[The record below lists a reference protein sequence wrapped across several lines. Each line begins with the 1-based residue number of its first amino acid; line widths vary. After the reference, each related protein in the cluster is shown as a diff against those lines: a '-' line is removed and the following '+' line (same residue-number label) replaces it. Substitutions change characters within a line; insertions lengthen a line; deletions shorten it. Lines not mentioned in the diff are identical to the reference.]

1 MKPVAET
8 AASGTTPAIAHRSA
22 NAPASPIRRLIPH
35 ADAARARGTHVYF
48 LNIGQPDIE
57 TPPEM
62 MDVLKHLDIKVV
74 PYGPSMGLTE
84 YREALI
90 GYYKR
95 AVGIDLDIDDI
106 MVTIAGSE
114 AITFAMAVVTDPGDE
129 VLIPEPMYANYLGF
143 AAMLGIKVVPIT
155 CRPEDGYHLPSR
167 AAIEAKITP
176 KTKAIL
182 FCNPGNPSGVIF
194 NRGELDVLAD
204 LARTRGLFLI
214 ADEVY
219 REIVFDG
226 EAISAL
232 TYTDLLDRVILV
244 DSISKRYSACGARIG
259 AFVTKNREVM
269 AAALRYAQARLCPPT
284 IEQLMAIRA
293 VDLPESYFDAIRSEY
308 RSRRD
313 TVYEAMSQWP
323 GVVCRKPGGAFYQM
337 ARLPVDDA
345 EKFIIWMLEEFT
357 VDGATTMLSPAE
369 GFYAT
374 PGVGRD
380 EVRVAC
386 VLNKGDLARA
396 MAIVE
401 KGLAAYPGRR

>member
-8 AASGTTPAIAHRSA
+8 AASGATPAIAHRSR

-62 MDVLKHLDIKVV
+62 MDVLKTLDIKVV

-84 YREALI
+84 YRKALI
-90 GYYKR
+90 GYYRR
-95 AVGIDLDIDDI
+95 AVGIDLDIEDI

-143 AAMLGIKVVPIT
+143 AAMLGITVVPIT

-167 AAIEAKITP
+167 EAIEAKITA

-182 FCNPGNPSGVIF
+182 YCNPGNPSGVIF
-194 NRGELDVLAD
+194 HRGELDLLAD
-204 LARTRGLFLI
+204 LARSRNLFLI

-232 TYTDLLDRVILV
+232 TYADILDRVIMV

-259 AFVTKNREVM
+259 AFVTKNRDVM

-293 VDLPESYFDAIRSEY
+293 VDLPDSYFARIVEEY
-308 RSRRD
+308 RGRRD
-313 TVYEAMSQWP
+313 TVYDAMSAWP

-345 EKFIIWMLEEFT
+345 ETFIIWMLEEFT
-357 VDGATTMLSPAE
+357 VNGATTMLSPAE

-386 VLNKGDLARA
+386 VLNRDDLARA
-396 MAIVE
+396 MTIVE

>member
-1 MKPVAET
+1 MKPVAEPT
-8 AASGTTPAIAHRSA
+8 ATGTAPPIAHRSA

-35 ADAARARGTHVYF
+35 ADAAKARGTHVYF

-62 MDVLKHLDIKVV
+62 MDVLKHLDLKVV
-74 PYGPSMGLTE
+74 PYGPSLGLTE
-84 YREALI
+84 YRQALLR
-90 GYYKR
+90 YYKR
-95 AVGIDLDIDDI
+95 AVGVDLSIDDV

-143 AAMLGIKVVPIT
+143 AAMLGITVVPIT

-167 AAIEAKITP
+167 AMIESKITP
-176 KTKAIL
+176 RTKAIL
-182 FCNPGNPSGVIF
+182 YCNPGNPSGVIF
-194 NRGELDVLAD
+194 DKGEVDLLAD
-204 LARTRGLFLI
+204 LARTKNLFLI

-226 EAISAL
+226 EAVSAL
-232 TYTDLLDRVILV
+232 TYPDIADRVIMV
-244 DSISKRYSACGARIG
+244 DSISKRYSACGTRIG

-293 VDLPESYFDAIRSEY
+293 VDLPESYFDAIRTEY
-308 RSRRD
+308 RGRRD
-313 TVYEAMSQWP
+313 TVYDAMSSWP
-323 GVVCRKPGGAFYQM
+323 GVVCRRPGGAFYQM

-345 EKFIIWMLEEFT
+345 EKFIIWLLDEFS
-357 VDGATTMLSPAE
+357 VDGATTMMAPAE

-386 VLNKGDLARA
+386 VLNRQDLSRA

>member
-1 MKPVAET
+1 
-8 AASGTTPAIAHRSA
+8 
-22 NAPASPIRRLIPH
+22 
-35 ADAARARGTHVYF
+35 
-48 LNIGQPDIE
+48 
-57 TPPEM
+57 
-62 MDVLKHLDIKVV
+62 
-74 PYGPSMGLTE
+74 
-84 YREALI
+84 
-90 GYYKR
+90 
-95 AVGIDLDIDDI
+95 VGIDLDIEDI

-143 AAMLGIKVVPIT
+143 AAMLGITVVPIT

-167 AAIEAKITP
+167 EAIEAKITP

-194 NRGELDVLAD
+194 HRGELDLLAD
-204 LARTRGLFLI
+204 LARSRNLFLI

-232 TYTDLLDRVILV
+232 TYADILDRVIMV

-293 VDLPESYFDAIRSEY
+293 VDLPDSYFARIVEEY
-308 RSRRD
+308 RGRRD
-313 TVYEAMSQWP
+313 TVYDAMSAWP

-345 EKFIIWMLEEFT
+345 ETFIIWMLEDFT

-386 VLNKGDLARA
+386 VLNRDDLARA
-396 MAIVE
+396 MTIVE